1 MNFTGTEL
9 VRVALD
15 TNILVYAEGIGD
27 SARQLASLDLI
38 RMLPPSLV
46 VIPAQCL
53 GELFRV
59 LTGKAQRDAAF
70 AQKAVL
76 GWADAYE
83 TADSTWTAFQ
93 SAMDVAVNHSLQVWD
108 ALILAVAR
116 EQRCRLLLSEDM
128 QHEFIWHGVT
138 VVNPYQESK
147 HPLLQAL
154 LTNNKV

>member
-1 MNFTGTEL
+1 M
-9 VRVALD
+9 RIALD
-15 TNILVYAEGIGD
+15 TNILAYAEGVGD
-27 SARQLASLDLI
+27 DARHQASLDLV
-38 RMLPPSLV
+38 RALPPTVV

-59 LTGKAQRDAAF
+59 LTGKAKRDTLLVQTAI
-70 AQKAVL
+70 L

-93 SAMDVAVNHSLQVWD
+93 SAMDAATSHKLQIWD
-108 ALILAVAR
+108 ALILAVAS

-128 QHEFIWHGVT
+128 QHEFTWHGVT
-138 VVNPYQESK
+138 VINPYQEPK

-154 LTNNKV
+154 LAN